1 MWRIAVPAQTSAA
14 MARIA
19 FTHISTAP
27 FIFQTKHRF
36 MVREIC
42 AQQSDQPCCICTAE
56 VPASAVLLFA
66 SLHLLHLSFPLAAA

>member
-27 FIFQTKHRF
+27 FSDPDRAAALETQR
-36 MVREIC
+36 IC
-42 AQQSDQPCCICTAE
+42 NRLLRLFSDLLAE
-56 VPASAVLLFA
+56 VGIEIESLFQD
-66 SLHLLHLSFPLAAA
+66 P